1 MLAEL
6 YILYLCYYNNY
17 SFIPPILQE
26 SLKLVQ
32 PTAKREGFATIPDV
46 TWDDVGALED
56 VREELSLA
64 ILVIYTIFGRGG
76 V

>member
-1 MLAEL
+1 M
-6 YILYLCYYNNY
+6 
-17 SFIPPILQE
+17 
-26 SLKLVQ
+26 Q